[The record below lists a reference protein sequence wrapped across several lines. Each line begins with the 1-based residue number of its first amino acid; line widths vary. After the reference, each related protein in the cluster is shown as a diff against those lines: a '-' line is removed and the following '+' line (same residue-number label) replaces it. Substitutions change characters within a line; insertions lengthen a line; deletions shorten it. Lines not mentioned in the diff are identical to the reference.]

1 MTLIPAFTRVALQGT
16 LTERLAMRAAELVG
30 LAILAA
36 VLAGAVALI
45 HRWYTRE
52 RVPGGLPVLVGLS
65 GVAVAVGASGVL
77 RQVIGD
83 GNGAIDEA
91 AVLLNVVTML
101 LSAGAARAG
110 TDVGD
115 RVGSDLFATTGAKAV
130 ETEVSRVVQAVGRVI
145 TVELPEEIE
154 DIVGY
159 DPVPDETKEKLSGK
173 SFVFPRRLT
182 VTELRDRL
190 VTRLKADYAVGH
202 VDVELADDGSVEYLA
217 VGSRAAGIGP
227 TLPPETSAVAIRADP
242 AFAAS
247 AGDLVQVWTTD
258 PQERVLTGE
267 LRGKAGDVV
276 TLAVDAADTRKL
288 DDTTEYRLVTL
299 PVETRPDRE
308 FTSLLR
314 AADETMAAVEVTEG
328 SPLTGQPV
336 GAFDVSIVAIRPP
349 EGAVEPLP
357 GRTRRLAAGDCLYI
371 IATPEAIRKVE
382 GAARASTAAPGSAMP
397 PERRVDAGTPVAG
410 ASESAG
416 GPVAGV
422 GDGSETSTSD
432 GQSETETA
440 REEPPDN
447 DVIAGTADTL
457 DDADAP
463 GIQALERDEAES
475 GDAVVSEDD
484 TANGDS
490 EEDGDDTTSE
500 PAADSESGADEP
512 SREDLANLPGT
523 DPEDLTGADVG
534 NATDADGT
542 SEDTEDS
549 GDAERAGDG
558 EAPDGAEDSGGG
570 TGDATEETETTD
582 ETDRDR
588 PE

>member
-1 MTLIPAFTRVALQGT
+1 MTAGLAFGWVLQGT
-16 LTERLAMRAAELVG
+16 LTERIAMRAAELVG

-65 GVAVAVGASGVL
+65 GVAVAVGATGVL

-83 GNGAIDEA
+83 ANGAIDEA

-101 LSAGAARAG
+101 TSAAAARAG

-115 RVGSDLFATTGAKAV
+115 RVGSDLFVATGAKAV

-145 TVELPEEIE
+145 TVELPEEID

-182 VTELRDRL
+182 VAELRDRL

-227 TLPPETSAVAIRADP
+227 TLPPETSAVAVRADP
-242 AFAAS
+242 GFAAS

-258 PQERVLTGE
+258 PHERVLTGE
-267 LRGKAGDVV
+267 LRGKSGDIV

-288 DDTTEYRLVTL
+288 DDSTEYRLVTL

-314 AADETMAAVEVTEG
+314 AADETMAAVEVAER
-328 SPLTGQPV
+328 SSLTGQPV
-336 GAFDVSIVAIRPP
+336 GALDVSIVAIRPP

-357 GRTRRLAAGDCLYI
+357 GRTRLLAAGDCLYV

-382 GAARASTAAPGSAMP
+382 GAARASTAEPGSAMP
-397 PERRVDAGTPVAG
+397 PERRVDATTPVAG
-410 ASESAG
+410 SSGDTPGA
-416 GPVAGV
+416 VAGP
-422 GDGSETSTSD
+422 GGATD
-432 GQSETETA
+432 
-440 REEPPDN
+440 EEPPEEGAAGESAPETGET
-447 DVIAGTADTL
+447 VGTADTL

-463 GIQALERDEAES
+463 GIQALEPDDGTENGEAD
-475 GDAVVSEDD
+475 GDTGGGAANGEGGDGATGEDAGGEPDD
-484 TANGDS
+484 TA
-490 EEDGDDTTSE
+490 E
-500 PAADSESGADEP
+500 PT
-512 SREDLANLPGT
+512 REDLADLPGT
-523 DPEDLTGADVG
+523 DPDELTGADV
-534 NATDADGT
+534 
-542 SEDTEDS
+542 
-549 GDAERAGDG
+549 AESLDGDG
-558 EAPDGAEDSGGG
+558 EA
-570 TGDATEETETTD
+570 TEESSGETESDDTSETEGD
-582 ETDRDR
+582 ESDRDR
-588 PE
+588 SD